1 MSRTVEEIGA
11 KMDALGLW
19 EAVAPYNWAVK
30 PRGTA
35 LPYFCTVVLGEKGS
49 PLKARFLMLEGW
61 QTMHDYVHTRVD
73 RNYGYY
79 SSPAEMPHLEMI
91 FVSGGQCKL
100 FRYDTGFQPQEA
112 DARWRDLAEKLLWES
127 FGVMMRIEND
137 RQLPMK
143 YSDERAIFARV
154 ESASGEWADAPLPIP
169 DCPQIG
175 EKVSFPQADLK
186 AAQALLPVAQGEAI
200 SVDFRLLDG
209 VITRE
214 PRPRS
219 IYELVATGERQ
230 LELRVPIPSG
240 CSLRDMWVGMPA
252 QVLKALIRRG
262 RVPGEIRLVSG
273 RVFRLLRPLCEE
285 LPFKLSLHD
294 DLPELTLRPGP
305 RNSVGVQA

>member
-1 MSRTVEEIGA
+1 MSHTADEIGA

-35 LPYFCTVVLGEKGS
+35 FPYFCTVILGEKGS

-61 QTMHDYVHTRVD
+61 QTMHDYVRTHVD

-79 SSPAEMPHLEMI
+79 SSPVEMPHLEMI
-91 FVSGGQCKL
+91 FASDGQRKL
-100 FRYDTGFQPQEA
+100 FRYDTGFQPQDA
-112 DARWRDLAEKLLWES
+112 DARWRSLAEKLLWES

-137 RQLPMK
+137 RQLPLK
-143 YSDERAIFARV
+143 FSNERAIFARM
-154 ESASGEWADAPLPIP
+154 ESANGEWADAPLPIP
-169 DCPQIG
+169 DCPQIV
-175 EKVSFPQADLK
+175 EKVSFPKADLK

-209 VITRE
+209 VVTRE

-219 IYELVATGERQ
+219 IYELVAADSATGKRL
-230 LELRVPIPSG
+230 LELRVPIPLG
-240 CSLRDMWVGMPA
+240 CSLRDMWVGMPV

-262 RVPGEIRLVSG
+262 RVPSEIRLMSG

-294 DLPELTLRPGP
+294 DLPELLL
-305 RNSVGVQA
+305 